1 MRSAMM
7 FSLFDVVT
15 LTQDMPEE
23 GLYAGMIGA
32 VIDVYSKPVM
42 AYEVEFCDALGR
54 TIGQLALLPEQ
65 LRLAT
70 DAEIQ
75 ERTAQN

>member
-1 MRSAMM
+1 M
-7 FSLFDVVT
+7 FSFFDAVT
-15 LTQDMPEE
+15 LTRDMPNE
-23 GLYAGMIGA
+23 GLCAGMIGA
-32 VIDVYSKPVM
+32 VIDVYIEPHI

-70 DAEIQ
+70 DAEILT
-75 ERTAQN
+75 RSAQR